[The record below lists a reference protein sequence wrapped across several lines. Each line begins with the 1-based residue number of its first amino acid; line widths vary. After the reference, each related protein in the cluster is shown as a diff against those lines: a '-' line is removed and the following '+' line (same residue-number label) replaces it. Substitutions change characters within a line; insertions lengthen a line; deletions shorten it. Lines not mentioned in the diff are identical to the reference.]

1 MSTTGLRSW
10 ARYPRHPQT
19 GAPVHWRDSLP
30 ALLSGLSRR
39 QASVLAYGN
48 GRSYGDSCL
57 AASDQVLWM
66 KSLDRFIAVDWQSG
80 LVRAEAGMTL
90 DVLLG
95 AALPRGWM
103 LPVTPGTRYV
113 TLGGAVANDV
123 HGKNHHVRGTFG
135 RHLRRFGLVRSDLGP
150 LEVDAE
156 RHPELYAATI
166 GGLGLTGVISWVEL
180 QLMPVPSARVD
191 LRQMRF
197 GGLDEF
203 FALSDEHDARHEY
216 SVAWVDCGSRGKALG
231 RGVLT
236 VADAAPAEAPGPGGQ
251 GGSGEAGAAAR
262 AGTRGLP
269 STRPLTVPFT
279 PPFSLVNRLSV
290 PAFNALHYWRA
301 GRAAGSARAELL
313 PFLYPLDG
321 LLEWH
326 RIYGRR
332 GFQQYQCVVPAAA
345 ARDAMAEMLAAI
357 ADSHAGSFLAVLKR
371 CGALVSPGLLSFP
384 LEGTSLALDF
394 AQHDARNAALFAR
407 LDAIVR
413 AARGRLYPAKDAHMS
428 GEDFRRAYPAWTR
441 VEALRDPAIQSRFWQ
456 RTTET

>member
-30 ALLSGLSRR
+30 ALLSGR

-57 AASDQVLWM
+57 AVSDQVLWM
-66 KSLDRFIAVDWQSG
+66 KSLDRFIDADWQTG
-80 LVRAEAGMTL
+80 RIRAEAGMTL
-90 DVLLG
+90 DVLLD

-113 TLGGAVANDV
+113 TLGGALANDV
-123 HGKNHHVRGTFG
+123 HGKNHHIRGTFG
-135 RHLRRFGLVRSDLGP
+135 RHVTRFGLVRSDLGP
-150 LEVDAE
+150 LEIDA
-156 RHPELYAATI
+156 RSHPELYAATI

-180 QLMPVPSARVD
+180 QLMQVPSARVD

-203 FALSDEHDARHEY
+203 FALSNEHDARHEY
-216 SVAWVDCGSRGKALG
+216 SVAWIDCGSRGKALG

-236 VADAAPAEAPGPGGQ
+236 VADAAPAEARGQ
-251 GGSGEAGAAAR
+251 GEQDGGKGNAAGRSGMR
-262 AGTRGLP
+262 SRP
-269 STRPLTVPFT
+269 STRQLTVPFT
-279 PPFSLVNRLSV
+279 LPFSLVNRLSV

-301 GRAAGSARAELL
+301 GRAAGSARVELL

-332 GFQQYQCVVPAAA
+332 GFQQYQCVVPAAD
-345 ARDAMAEMLAAI
+345 ARDAMGEMLAAI
-357 ADSHAGSFLAVLKR
+357 AASRTGSFLAVLKR

-413 AARGRLYPAKDAHMS
+413 GARGRLYPAKDAHMS

>member
-30 ALLSGLSRR
+30 ALLSGR

-57 AASDQVLWM
+57 AVSDQVLWM
-66 KSLDRFIAVDWQSG
+66 KSLDRFIDADWQTG
-80 LVRAEAGMTL
+80 RIRAEAGMTL
-90 DVLLG
+90 DVLLD

-113 TLGGAVANDV
+113 TLGGALANDV
-123 HGKNHHVRGTFG
+123 HGKNHHIRGTFG
-135 RHLRRFGLVRSDLGP
+135 RHVTRFGLVRSDLGP
-150 LEVDAE
+150 LEIDA
-156 RHPELYAATI
+156 RSHPELYAATI

-180 QLMPVPSARVD
+180 QLMQVPSARVD

-203 FALSDEHDARHEY
+203 FALSNEHDARHEY
-216 SVAWVDCGSRGKALG
+216 SVAWIDCGSRGKALG

-236 VADAAPAEAPGPGGQ
+236 VADAAPAEARGQ
-251 GGSGEAGAAAR
+251 GEQDGGKGNAAGRSGMR
-262 AGTRGLP
+262 SRP
-269 STRPLTVPFT
+269 STRQLTVPFT
-279 PPFSLVNRLSV
+279 LPFSLVNRLSV

-301 GRAAGSARAELL
+301 GRAAGSARVELL

-332 GFQQYQCVVPAAA
+332 GFQQYQCVVPAAD
-345 ARDAMAEMLAAI
+345 ARDAMGEMLAAI
-357 ADSHAGSFLAVLKR
+357 AASRAGSFLAVLKR

-413 AARGRLYPAKDAHMS
+413 GARGRLYPAKDAHMS